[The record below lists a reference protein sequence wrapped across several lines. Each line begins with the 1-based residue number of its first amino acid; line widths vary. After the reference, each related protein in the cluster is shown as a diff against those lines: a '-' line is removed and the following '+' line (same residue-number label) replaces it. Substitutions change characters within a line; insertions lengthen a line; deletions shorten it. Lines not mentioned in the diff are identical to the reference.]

1 MACLDDCL
9 YVYEGVA
16 TLKCLECI
24 FQNILNIVIRLAGI
38 AVFIFIIIGG
48 FKYLTSGGDPKAT
61 ESAKNTLTYA
71 ILGLALLILAW
82 FILLFVEKFT
92 GVKVTEFKIGK

>member
-1 MACLDDCL
+1 MACWDDCL
-9 YVYEGVA
+9 YNNEVA
-16 TLKCLECI
+16 TLQCLECI
-24 FQNILNIVIRLAGI
+24 VQSILNIAIRLAGI

-82 FILLFVEKFT
+82 FILKFISIFT
-92 GVKVTEFKIGK
+92 GVDVTQFQIGK